1 MHLPEVYPV
10 RFFLAVVHV
19 LHGGAAVRVTLHAQS
34 REQDDPFVLL
44 LAEAM
49 PGAFLDGDDERQ
61 RHWSDIS
68 TLAERA
74 PARVP
79 GTRGRPGFVEA
90 VLMRITDRLHARRP
104 TFSFEF
110 FPPKSD
116 DGVEALLTTV
126 EKLRALDPA
135 FVSVTYGAGGSTR
148 RRTVEVAKR
157 IKSELGIEVVAHVT
171 CSGAT
176 VDEQRALLHDLE
188 DAGIDN
194 VLALRGDPPKGQD
207 AFSATTDG
215 FRYASDLVALCE
227 REFDFCVGAACYP
240 EKHPEAATFHAD
252 LDALEIK
259 VNAGARFLVTQ
270 LFFDNRVYTEFVA
283 RVRARGITVPVIP
296 GVMPITSYDQ
306 IERFTAMIG
315 ATIPPGLRTELDARR
330 DEPEAIAELG
340 VAYATVQALELL
352 DAGAPGIHF
361 YTLNK
366 SPATRAVVSAITAAR
381 FAAARV

>member
-1 MHLPEVYPV
+1 M
-10 RFFLAVVHV
+10 
-19 LHGGAAVRVTLHAQS
+19 
-34 REQDDPFVLL
+34 
-44 LAEAM
+44 
-49 PGAFLDGDDERQ
+49 
-61 RHWSDIS
+61 
-68 TLAERA
+68 
-74 PARVP
+74 
-79 GTRGRPGFVEA
+79 TRGRSGFVEA

-116 DGVEALLTTV
+116 DGVEALLATV
-126 EKLRALDPA
+126 GTLQALDPA

-157 IKSELGIEVVAHVT
+157 IKGELGIEVVAHVT

-176 VDEQRALLHDLE
+176 IDEQRALLHDLE